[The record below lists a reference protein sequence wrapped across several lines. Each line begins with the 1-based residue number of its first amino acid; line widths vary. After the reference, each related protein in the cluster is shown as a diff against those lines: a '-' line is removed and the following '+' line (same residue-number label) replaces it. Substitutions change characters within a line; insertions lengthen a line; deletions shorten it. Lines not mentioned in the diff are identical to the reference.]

1 MLAGI
6 AFCFL
11 SLFMYFLAFSRVS
24 HSKNGVIMFV
34 ISLKVDLIMN
44 SSQSKSNKDLYSNMK
59 INVYKYQFKS
69 KRLIGLGKYDISPSF
84 LIFWTQSR
92 VSKHNPQ
99 NIKNKNVAFS
109 SPNIEI
115 YDSLNKIP
123 YRCSYNTN
131 SEEHETK
138 FNFQSRI

>member
-1 MLAGI
+1 MLAGM

-44 SSQSKSNKDLYSNMK
+44 SSQSKSNKD
-59 INVYKYQFKS
+59 QFKS

-115 YDSLNKIP
+115 DAPTTPIVRNMRLNSTFNLGSSFE
-123 YRCSYNTN
+123 SYYPKY
-131 SEEHETK
+131 SSAFE
-138 FNFQSRI
+138 